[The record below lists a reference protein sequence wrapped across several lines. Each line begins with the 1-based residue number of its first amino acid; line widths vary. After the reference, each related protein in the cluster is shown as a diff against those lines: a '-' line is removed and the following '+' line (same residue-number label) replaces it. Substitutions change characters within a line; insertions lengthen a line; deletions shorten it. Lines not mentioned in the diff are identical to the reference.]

1 MHKAEP
7 DGTPIFSDWVENDD
21 GSPGDSVVKNSP
33 ANAGD
38 ADSIPGSGKSHGE
51 RSLPG
56 NSPQDHKRVGQ
67 GSVIQQQQNI

>member
-38 ADSIPGSGKSHGE
+38 
-51 RSLPG
+51 
-56 NSPQDHKRVGQ
+56 VGYTHLMWLRLAW
-67 GSVIQQQQNI
+67 GVNP